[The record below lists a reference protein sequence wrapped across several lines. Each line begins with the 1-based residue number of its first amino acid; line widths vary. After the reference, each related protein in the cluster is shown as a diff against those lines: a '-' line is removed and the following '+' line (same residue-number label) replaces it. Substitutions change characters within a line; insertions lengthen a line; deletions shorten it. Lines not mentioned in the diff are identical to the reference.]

1 MEILFAFAVF
11 YIVWRLAVGVLR
23 AIADILRLLALPFL
37 WLAHRQA
44 QQAQRRRQRSATMA
58 RLRQLAR

>member
-23 AIADILRLLALPFL
+23 ALCDILRLLALPFL

-44 QQAQRRRQRSATMA
+44 QHARRRRQRAMTMA
-58 RLRQLAR
+58 GLRQLAR